1 MKVYEVWHAVPADF
15 HAVRPVD
22 NFPMGFNMVAA
33 VTAEDVDEVFDKTN
47 HIHQPWMEN
56 EGVAPKVL
64 RARSTSVGDVVVDR
78 GEKLMYRCESFGWS
92 TKPIAPTSP

>member
-15 HAVRPVD
+15 YAVRPVE
-22 NFPMGFNMVAA
+22 NFPLGFNMVAA
-33 VTAEDVDEVFDKTN
+33 VTAENVDEVFDMTN
-47 HIHQPWMEN
+47 HIHNPWMEN

-78 GEKLMYRCESFGWS
+78 NAKVMYRCEACGWS
-92 TKPIAPTSP
+92 TKEMA